1 MQRGNLQG
9 KKSMHA
15 VVMESLEEFLAGTLE
30 PSERSSIEAHLGNCA
45 ACREELQGMEDLS
58 LLFGSLRPQ
67 EEIEPPPGFYARVA
81 AQIAERNAAPSWN
94 NFFALD
100 PAWGRRLVFSCL
112 LVLAAM
118 GTYLVSSERAYSSG
132 PMPDAVMAQ
141 QTQPSFDSAPA
152 SESMLVTLASYEQ

>member
-1 MQRGNLQG
+1 MQRVNLQG

-30 PSERSSIEAHLGNCA
+30 PAERSSIEAHLGNCA
-45 ACREELQGMEDLS
+45 ACREELQGMEDLN
-58 LLFGSLRPQ
+58 LLFGSLRPH
-67 EEIEPPPGFYARVA
+67 EEIEPSPGFYARVTA
-81 AQIAERNAAPSWN
+81 EIADRNAAPSWN
-94 NFFALD
+94 NLFALD

-118 GTYLVSSERAYSSG
+118 GTYLVSNERGYSLG

>member
-1 MQRGNLQG
+1 
-9 KKSMHA
+9 MHA

-30 PSERSSIEAHLGNCA
+30 PSERKSIEAHLGNCA
-45 ACREELQGMEDLS
+45 ACREELRGMEDLS
-58 LLFGSLRPQ
+58 LLFSSLRPQ
-67 EEIEPPPGFYARVA
+67 EAIEPPAGFYTRVA
-81 AQIAERNAAPSWN
+81 VQIAERNAAPSWN

-118 GTYLVSSERAYSSG
+118 GTYLVSSERGYFSG

-141 QTQPSFDSAPA
+141 QTEPSFDSAPA
-152 SESMLVTLASYEQ
+152 PESMLVTLASYEQ